1 MANRIGWFEIIGGD
15 ASRLHSFYTGLF
27 GWGINA
33 NNEMQY
39 GLVSDQDAGIGGG
52 IGPDPEGGPG
62 YVTFYVGV
70 DDINASMARAE
81 QLGGKTIMPPT
92 ELPDFGVTFALF
104 ADPEGHIVGLTQ
116 NPPQQ

>member
-1 MANRIGWFEIIGGD
+1 MANRVSWFEIIGGD
-15 ASRLHSFYTGLF
+15 AARLHNFYSELF
-27 GWGINA
+27 GWAINS

-39 GLVSDQDAGIGGG
+39 GLVSEEDAGIGGG

-70 DDINASMARAE
+70 DDIKSSISKVE
-81 QLGGKTIMPPT
+81 QMGGKVIMPPT

-104 ADPEGHIVGLTQ
+104 ADPEGHVVGMTQ
-116 NPPQQ
+116 NPQ

>member
-1 MANRIGWFEIIGGD
+1 MVNRISWFEIIGGD
-15 ASRLHSFYTGLF
+15 AARLHSFYSELF
-27 GWGINA
+27 GWAIDS

-39 GLVSDQDAGIGGG
+39 GLVSESDSGIGGG

-70 DDINASMARAE
+70 DDINSSMSKVE
-81 QLGGKTIMPPT
+81 KLGGKTIMPPT

-104 ADPEGHIVGLTQ
+104 ADPEGHVVGMTQ
-116 NPPQQ
+116 NPPK